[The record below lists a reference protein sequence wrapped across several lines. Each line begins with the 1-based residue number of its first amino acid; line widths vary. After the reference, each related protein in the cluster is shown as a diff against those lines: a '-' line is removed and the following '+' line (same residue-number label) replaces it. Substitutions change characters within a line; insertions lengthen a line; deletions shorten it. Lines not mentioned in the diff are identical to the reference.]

1 MCVYM
6 YIRTHWSHKEFN
18 LHVPSVLVWVKDLVV
33 FESTLEVFTPNG
45 AYYQLGRS
53 GGEVSGEDMDTSGKH
68 NNTTNLRLVFFDC
81 WPLGEGFGT
90 FLLDILTL
98 SNVSPSGL
106 SFQVWNPES
115 RWKSDNSRLSNH
127 KHCFL
132 YFLAWVKGDCQLS
145 KSADSDSP
153 CQTHKQLE
161 GLGIKDTV
169 NVKWNWVSH
178 DCLEQVISSNT
189 KTYQRTL
196 GSQQVLKAPGGL

>member
-1 MCVYM
+1 M
-6 YIRTHWSHKEFN
+6 
-18 LHVPSVLVWVKDLVV
+18 KDLVV

-115 RWKSDNSRLSNH
+115 R
-127 KHCFL
+127 
-132 YFLAWVKGDCQLS
+132 
-145 KSADSDSP
+145 
-153 CQTHKQLE
+153 
-161 GLGIKDTV
+161 
-169 NVKWNWVSH
+169 
-178 DCLEQVISSNT
+178 
-189 KTYQRTL
+189 
-196 GSQQVLKAPGGL
+196 